1 MAESYQQELELSEF
15 QLTKQKWLIGDG
27 VKSKVEWTYNIGWVN
42 REFEV
47 SEFELSGFFTAKFK
61 TL

>member
-1 MAESYQQELELSEF
+1 M
-15 QLTKQKWLIGDG
+15 
-27 VKSKVEWTYNIGWVN
+27 KSKGEWTYNVVRVN

-47 SEFELSGFFTAKFK
+47 SEFELLGSFTAKLK

>member
-1 MAESYQQELELSEF
+1 MMAESYQQEL
-15 QLTKQKWLIGDG
+15 G
-27 VKSKVEWTYNIGWVN
+27 VKSKVEWTYNVGWVN